1 MRTRLLIHATNELI
15 SENLPLVKPMQ
26 ETIEVE
32 HRLLD
37 GSYLIQTV
45 GNPAKS
51 WELEFVVS
59 GTLREAVDTCAA
71 RKTLLRLERH
81 GKSYVGYISGNVD
94 WEQLVGS
101 TDPAKSLQQGH
112 ILLRETGGD

>member
-15 SENLPLVKPMQ
+15 SQYLPLVKPVQ
-26 ETIEVE
+26 ETIEVKN
-32 HRLLD
+32 RLLD

-45 GNPAKS
+45 GDPAKS
-51 WELEFVVS
+51 WELEFVIP
-59 GTLREAVDTCAA
+59 GDRREIVDTCAA

-101 TDPAKSLQQGH
+101 TDPAKSIQQGH
-112 ILLRETGGD
+112 ILLRETGGA